1 MDQRQKVLLQLVIE
15 LYIDTAQPV
24 GSTALAAES
33 DLAVSPA
40 TIRNELL
47 DLEARG
53 FIYQPHTSAGRLPT
67 IKGLKYYL
75 DSLMEAEV
83 ANDKTDQL
91 LRSYKERWGLRGVA
105 KLVAEVSESAAV
117 MASDLSDYFYTGFS
131 RLFAQPEFIDAHL
144 VQSLSQ
150 AMDRLD
156 DVLPAFFGKLNSQE
170 PTIFLGRHNP
180 FGPHCSAIFISNGRP
195 SGETIM
201 GLLTPVRTNYAG
213 HIRLLQQ
220 AVKYLD

>member
-24 GSTALAAES
+24 GSLALAHES
-33 DLAVSPA
+33 DLEVSPA

-47 DLEARG
+47 DLEAKG
-53 FIYQPHTSAGRLPT
+53 FIYQPHTSAGRIPT

-75 DSLMEAEV
+75 DSLMTTERDNA
-83 ANDKTDQL
+83 KTDQL
-91 LRSYKERWGLRGVA
+91 LRNYKERWGLRGVA
-105 KLVAEVSESAAV
+105 KVVAEISESAAI

-131 RLFAQPEFIDAHL
+131 RLFAQPEFLDPLL
-144 VQSLSQ
+144 VRSLSQ
-150 AMDRLD
+150 AVDRLD
-156 DVLPAFFGKLNSQE
+156 DVLPALFGRLSSDE
-170 PTIFLGRHNP
+170 PTIFLGRQNP
-180 FGPHCSAIFISNGRP
+180 FGLNCSAIFISNGNTEQER
-195 SGETIM
+195 IM

-213 HIRLLQQ
+213 HVRLLQQ